1 MATTFAQSN
10 YVLAFEPVGH
20 IYRLNG
26 EIIPSVTTVLKGVR
40 LIDYSF
46 IPQDVLQAA
55 AKRGQ
60 LVHQALQYYAQG
72 TLDEQSIDPAIAG
85 YVAAGIRFH
94 EESRLI
100 CANIEQ
106 RVFDAYYRYAG
117 TFDLDCIID
126 RELWLIDY
134 KTGLVLPG
142 HRYQLAGYLNC
153 RRAPLRYRRAAL
165 QLQADGGYRLEE
177 FPRADYRRDLDR
189 FLAAIIE
196 YNQLP
201 NQQGEVQ

>member
-72 TLDEQSIDPAIAG
+72 TLG
-85 YVAAGIRFH
+85 
-94 EESRLI
+94 
-100 CANIEQ
+100 
-106 RVFDAYYRYAG
+106 
-117 TFDLDCIID
+117 
-126 RELWLIDY
+126 
-134 KTGLVLPG
+134 
-142 HRYQLAGYLNC
+142 
-153 RRAPLRYRRAAL
+153 
-165 QLQADGGYRLEE
+165 
-177 FPRADYRRDLDR
+177 
-189 FLAAIIE
+189 
-196 YNQLP
+196 
-201 NQQGEVQ
+201 